1 MRIGIL
7 GAGGIG
13 LSSAAF
19 LIDAGHEAALWSP
32 RRTGSAPVAGGYL
45 ESTGAVVGR
54 YKPHLEPDLRSAVHD
69 AEVVLVAL
77 PATARRAVFESLAPH
92 LRDDQL
98 VIVSAELSLGAH
110 YLQRRLAA
118 KAMVMGWSTTVLTGR
133 RSGPS
138 RVNIGALRNAV
149 AASVLPVERED
160 RALAVCEQL
169 FGKRF
174 TATSSLGI
182 LVNNL
187 NPQVHMANVLCN
199 LTRIEKGE
207 AWANYDGLTPAVAR
221 LIEDL
226 DQERLGL
233 AAAIG
238 VEARSVEQHFR
249 LSFDLPDTM
258 SLAEMAAELHRL
270 RGGPPGPTNLS
281 TRFITEDLPFGI
293 VPLLRLASVASVD
306 MPLHRAGLRLLDS
319 LCGTEHAS
327 RNDLLADQSLR
338 ELQALI
344 SLAKQRRSAHPPGKK
359 AAPNA

>member
-1 MRIGIL
+1 MRVGIL

-13 LSSAAF
+13 LASAAF
-19 LIDAGHEAALWSP
+19 LIEAGHEAVLWSP
-32 RRTGSAPVAGGYL
+32 RRTGFAHIAGDGL
-45 ESTGAVVGR
+45 EASGAVVGR
-54 YKPHLEPDLRSAVHD
+54 FKPQLEPDLRSAIHD
-69 AEVVLVAL
+69 ADVVLVAL
-77 PATARRAVFESLAPH
+77 PATARRAVFEALAPL

-118 KAMVMGWSTTVLTGR
+118 KAMVMAWSTTALTGR
-133 RSGPS
+133 RTGPGQVS
-138 RVNIGALRNAV
+138 VGALRSAV
-149 AASVLPVERED
+149 AASVLPEERAD
-160 RALAVCEQL
+160 RALAICAQL

-174 TATSSLGI
+174 AATSGLGI

-226 DQERLGL
+226 DQERLGV

-238 VEARSVEQHFR
+238 VAARSVEQHFR
-249 LSFDLPDTM
+249 LSFDLPDSM

-270 RGGPPGPTNLS
+270 RGGPPGPTDLG

-293 VPLLRLASVASVD
+293 VPLLRLASLASVD
-306 MPLHRAGLRLLDS
+306 MPLHRAGLCLLDS

-327 RNDLLADQSLR
+327 RNDLFADQSLP

-344 SLAKQRRSAHPPGKK
+344 SLAK
-359 AAPNA
+359 